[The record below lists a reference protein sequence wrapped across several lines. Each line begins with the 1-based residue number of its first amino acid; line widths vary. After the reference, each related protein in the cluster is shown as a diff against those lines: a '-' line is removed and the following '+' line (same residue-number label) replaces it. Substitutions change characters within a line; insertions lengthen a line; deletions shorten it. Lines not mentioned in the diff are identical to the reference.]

1 MKKFFFFFLLKM
13 KGKIFSR
20 DQSKNR
26 KLMLWVFRFITFA
39 SRIIRQKSLSE
50 LREVIKSE
58 GGSFGTLRLTDFLS
72 SETLDLTQI
81 IVMVVVKQG
90 LMVVMRD

>member
-1 MKKFFFFFLLKM
+1 M
-13 KGKIFSR
+13 
-20 DQSKNR
+20 
-26 KLMLWVFRFITFA
+26 
-39 SRIIRQKSLSE
+39 SE

-90 LMVVMRD
+90 LMVVMRGSDKKPWSTISPPPFFVWII

>member
-1 MKKFFFFFLLKM
+1 M

-26 KLMLWVFRFITFA
+26 KLMLWVFRFNTFA

>member
-1 MKKFFFFFLLKM
+1 M
-13 KGKIFSR
+13 
-20 DQSKNR
+20 
-26 KLMLWVFRFITFA
+26 
-39 SRIIRQKSLSE
+39 SE

-90 LMVVMRD
+90 LMVVMRGSDKKPWSTISPPPPPFLCG